1 MYINNVYIWCYFFLG
16 LIGMAIGQFMNWGNI
31 RLAHHKKVFCGEFF
45 RQYVRNQKLNLFLI
59 FSTMALYVLT
69 LYLFGLKIVTIKY
82 LLLIPL
88 LISVFT
94 IDFKEHIIPDRLILT
109 LFELGMIFSVM
120 EGFDSLNVFTDR
132 LIGMAIGF
140 SIFAII
146 IFLGNLITKKE
157 SMGYGDI
164 KLMAALGLLFGRIE
178 ILMIVIISFLIA
190 AIVSI
195 VLLLIRKKK
204 ISGYIAFGPYISI
217 ASFVVMFVPTTKL
230 MFILLKMFTFGSYSI

>member
-45 RQYVRNQKLNLFLI
+45 RQYVPNQKLNLFLI

-178 ILMIVIISFLIA
+178 ILMIVIISFLQQ
-190 AIVSI
+190 
-195 VLLLIRKKK
+195 
-204 ISGYIAFGPYISI
+204 
-217 ASFVVMFVPTTKL
+217 
-230 MFILLKMFTFGSYSI
+230 

>member
-45 RQYVRNQKLNLFLI
+45 RQYVPNQKLNLFLI

-88 LISVFT
+88 LISVFI

-195 VLLLIRKKK
+195 VLLLIRK
-204 ISGYIAFGPYISI
+204 
-217 ASFVVMFVPTTKL
+217 
-230 MFILLKMFTFGSYSI
+230 